1 MRVSSGVTTSST
13 SSKAGKS
20 PYVWANLE
28 CGKGSLKL
36 VNSLEKNPKRRG
48 YPWKMLEHPWM
59 IELKSKKV
67 NMGKYLAQVWGWDT
81 KGSK

>member
-1 MRVSSGVTTSST
+1 M
-13 SSKAGKS
+13 
-20 PYVWANLE
+20 
-28 CGKGSLKL
+28 
-36 VNSLEKNPKRRG
+36 NSLEKNPKRRG